1 MLMEPGRISKKLW
14 GNLLGKSG
22 IFFQN
27 AYGILG
33 ETLGVFGEIL
43 VKVSLLKRASRSH
56 AKTGFFGG
64 SKSMAGAVFSYLL
77 REIKFWV
84 QVCVLEG
91 SQGGF
96 GGAFGRSFG
105 SLWDTLGDLG
115 GPWGSLWAVLE

>member
-1 MLMEPGRISKKLW
+1 MLMESGRISKKLW

-56 AKTGFFGG
+56 AKTGFLGG
-64 SKSMAGAVFSYLL
+64 SKSIVLTVFVIF
-77 REIKFWV
+77 IKITIYNV
-84 QVCVLEG
+84 PE
-91 SQGGF
+91 
-96 GGAFGRSFG
+96 
-105 SLWDTLGDLG
+105 T
-115 GPWGSLWAVLE
+115 